1 MPVNANTTP
10 TFEDAYRQSD
20 CTLPA
25 ETLAVHPWISE
36 VSQIASIVGLDAA
49 LDDEAVIDRAVERI
63 LTGVNNGTIAKP
75 RGTSLTTEFLSYPVA
90 RIIVSIIDDR
100 RLTSRYVVAEADHSI
115 GVLDPLLW
123 HPSEPFDALALFDE
137 FGIETE
143 QMTAYEL
150 LNEERRAC
158 ATPEA
163 WNQTLF
169 RIPFEQY
176 LSVGT
181 RINEDGWRLVH
192 RDVNDGYV
200 AIEKDEVVTFLRA
213 GIEKRIGDPLPRDVP
228 DEIAERVNEAVEIV
242 SSNLGEGAF
251 TKEIDRVE
259 EGLYPPVIKQMLED
273 FPHNLS
279 HMQKVTLAAFLLH
292 IGMNEDEVVESLG
305 VLGTPGED
313 PTRKQVHHIAN
324 NSGDGEP
331 YMPANY
337 DTIQT
342 HGYEWEMD
350 ALETKVKNP
359 LSYYRIKLDDAE
371 DDAFVWLD
379 VYGKNVSPML
389 TYPAGPVSLKMDEN
403 ALPDGFTVTNNG
415 ATWTCNA
422 VGDQHATGLALVA
435 VVEGFTDPEGLSM
448 KFLKEMD
455 STDAVNLCVLARAEY
470 EFTGQP
476 PTYVLE
482 AIATAYGFEC
492 VKGKS
497 YLSKTGKKDARE
509 AFDVLIERATGG
521 CDVQ

>member
-1 MPVNANTTP
+1 
-10 TFEDAYRQSD
+10 
-20 CTLPA
+20 
-25 ETLAVHPWISE
+25 
-36 VSQIASIVGLDAA
+36 
-49 LDDEAVIDRAVERI
+49 
-63 LTGVNNGTIAKP
+63 
-75 RGTSLTTEFLSYPVA
+75 
-90 RIIVSIIDDR
+90 
-100 RLTSRYVVAEADHSI
+100 
-115 GVLDPLLW
+115 
-123 HPSEPFDALALFDE
+123 
-137 FGIETE
+137 
-143 QMTAYEL
+143 
-150 LNEERRAC
+150 
-158 ATPEA
+158 
-163 WNQTLF
+163 
-169 RIPFEQY
+169 
-176 LSVGT
+176 
-181 RINEDGWRLVH
+181 
-192 RDVNDGYV
+192 
-200 AIEKDEVVTFLRA
+200 
-213 GIEKRIGDPLPRDVP
+213 
-228 DEIAERVNEAVEIV
+228 
-242 SSNLGEGAF
+242 
-251 TKEIDRVE
+251 
-259 EGLYPPVIKQMLED
+259 MLED

-435 VVEGFTDPEGLSM
+435 VVEGFTDP
-448 KFLKEMD
+448 
-455 STDAVNLCVLARAEY
+455 R
-470 EFTGQP
+470 
-476 PTYVLE
+476 
-482 AIATAYGFEC
+482 
-492 VKGKS
+492 
-497 YLSKTGKKDARE
+497 
-509 AFDVLIERATGG
+509 G
-521 CDVQ
+521 CR